1 MKKTKKANMAA
12 LVPRRK
18 GHNNPVASV
27 SNIQEIVSGPKAE
40 DGRMPMN
47 QPVRMLM
54 LEKLN

>member
-1 MKKTKKANMAA
+1 MAA